1 MATKNEETS
10 EEIKRLKKLLNDLII
25 NNEQSVQSSN
35 EETSEKVISSNHT
48 RLKKLLNDLIE
59 EKDTLSQ
66 SVSSP
71 PSKRQNVT
79 NSSRILSELI
89 IDLDAPKASLHGVDE
104 QQSLTESPPKQIKDN
119 VITIDLNTIT
129 KKRKP
134 SESPQITSSKSKK
147 VPKNGGKPKSTK
159 PEQKTK
165 STKTK
170 TK

>member
-10 EEIKRLKKLLNDLII
+10 EEIISSGHYKRLRGLLNNLIK
-25 NNEQSVQSSN
+25 NKTQSVQSSN
-35 EETSEKVISSNHT
+35 KET
-48 RLKKLLNDLIE
+48 LKEDTYLEDLKELLDDLIE
-59 EKDTLSQ
+59 E
-66 SVSSP
+66 
-71 PSKRQNVT
+71 
-79 NSSRILSELI
+79 
-89 IDLDAPKASLHGVDE
+89 KASLHGVDE

-170 TK
+170 TKSTEVKK